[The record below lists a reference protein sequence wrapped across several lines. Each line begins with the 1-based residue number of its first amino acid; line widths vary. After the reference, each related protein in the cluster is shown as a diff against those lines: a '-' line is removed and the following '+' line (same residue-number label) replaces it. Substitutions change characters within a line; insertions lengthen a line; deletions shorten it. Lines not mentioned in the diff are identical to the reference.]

1 MSDVLFR
8 NGAYRGRRS
17 SLGTLFMATS
27 RTLADPPLHPHR
39 HPCVLAA
46 AILLVTMVFLPLTAV
61 AQAQTSTS
69 LTIQPSNPTAGQVVT
84 HTATVT
90 VGSSPVTVGTV
101 TFKSGTQVL
110 GTVQVVGTDASGF
123 TPGTATLKLGFAP
136 GTYSVTAYYNS
147 NTQFQGS
154 QSGPQQLTVTGTEP
168 TNTTLIPTLDGSN
181 YDFAAWVFGYG
192 LPLPT
197 GMVSL
202 TEVSTGINLGS
213 LELGPPGM
221 GTPNYFF
228 LVPPLVTSPPPTF
241 PAGSRP
247 IAIAIGDF
255 NGDGCPDLAVADQNI
270 STSLPS
276 VVSILLGEF
285 DAVHQTCTGMFLP
298 PVPYQVGK
306 FPEAIALG
314 DFNGDGTLDLA
325 VSCYDTSSIAVLY
338 GKGDGTF
345 TEPATSL
352 SPTNAPDAIA
362 VADFNGDGLPDI
374 ATADEQGGAV
384 SVFTNKNGTG
394 FNNPIISQDIGGVTP
409 TGIAVGDF
417 DGDGCLD
424 LAVVYSG
431 SNNVGILLNPPS
443 TCTGALNQQMPLVD
457 VGNGPQQIVT
467 GDFRGMGN
475 GCLDLAVTN
484 YNDDTV
490 GILLGKCDGSGAFQ
504 PVSATGVVG
513 TSPEGIAIAD
523 FDHDGCLDLAV
534 SNQGSNDIAV
544 LLGEKTT
551 QGACTGTFQ
560 LGQPTS
566 YPVGQTPSGIAVADF
581 LGNGTYDLAVANF
594 FSDNVTVLTNGAVT
608 TGTLTN
614 IPVPGPGQQT
624 INANYAPDLNFYA
637 ASQGSAQV
645 SGNGLI
651 PTTTTLNSSQNPSHL
666 NQSVIFTAG
675 VTTLPGG
682 MPTGT
687 VIFTSDSQPIS
698 GCNPVNLVN
707 GQAACTTS
715 TLPLGTHA
723 IVAMYSG
730 DSNFATSS
738 GQLSQQVQI
747 ATTTTVSSSPNPS
760 QLDQPVTFTASV
772 TASGGGMPTGTVI
785 FTSDGGPI
793 SECAAPVNLVNGQAT
808 CTTSTLPLGTHI
820 IAAMYSGDSNFAPS
834 SGQLSQQVLA
844 GGKLTP
850 TVNLMASPNPV
861 NFGSNEYFVAQ
872 VQSVGGLTPTGT
884 VTFAEGT
891 IVLATAN
898 VGMNGQANYTNNTL
912 VLGPHTITAT
922 YNGDN
927 NFNPASGTV
936 VLQVNT
942 AFTLTGNMSSGTVT
956 PPQPATFTVTV
967 DAAWQTTPLIYAVMT
982 CSAPAGLTCSV
993 ACPPSPS
1000 HPSGLTNL
1008 CVVTGLNQPASSMAT
1023 VTVDTSGLARL
1034 NRPLRQREQRV
1045 MAAWAGFGGF
1055 GLVGLVFVP
1064 VKLRRKTTATFLFL
1078 LMVVLCFGIGC
1089 TAFAPGTSSSPV
1101 NNTFNIKV
1109 TANLLEENPLAST
1122 GYNNLG
1128 LQVFWYELLIK

>member
-39 HPCVLAA
+39 HPRVLAA

-84 HTATVT
+84 LTATVT

-110 GTVQVVGTDASGF
+110 GTVQVVGTVASGF
-123 TPGTATLKLGFAP
+123 TLGTATLKLGFAP

-154 QSGPQQLTVTGTEP
+154 QSGPQPLTVTGTEP
-168 TNTTLIPTLDGSN
+168 SITTLMAAPDGSN
-181 YDFAAWVFGYG
+181 YDFTATVFGLG
-192 LPLPT
+192 LAVPDPPT
-197 GMVSL
+197 GTVSL
-202 TEVSTGINLGS
+202 TEVSTGVNLGNIA
-213 LELGPPGM
+213 LTGPAMSTFQLPAQ
-221 GTPNYFF
+221 
-228 LVPPLVTSPPPTF
+228 SF

-255 NGDGCPDLAVADQNI
+255 NGDGCPDLAVADQSV
-270 STSLPS
+270 STPLPS

-298 PVPYQVGK
+298 PVPYQVGE
-306 FPEAIALG
+306 FPEAIAVG
-314 DFNGDGTLDLA
+314 DFDGDGTLDLA
-325 VSCYDTSSIAVLY
+325 VSCHNTNSIAVLY

-345 TEPATSL
+345 TEPAQLISL
-352 SPTNAPDAIA
+352 PSSP
-362 VADFNGDGLPDI
+362 F
-374 ATADEQGGAV
+374 
-384 SVFTNKNGTG
+384 
-394 FNNPIISQDIGGVTP
+394 
-409 TGIAVGDF
+409 GIAVGDF
-417 DGDGCLD
+417 NGGGFPD
-424 LAVVYSG
+424 LAVTDDAGQASIYINDGHGNFQPLSPTYSVG
-431 SNNVGILLNPPS
+431 ASPTGIALGYFNNDGILDMAVSASQSNQVTVLIGNGDGTFTTTTPYNVGTEHES
-443 TCTGALNQQMPLVD
+443 
-457 VGNGPQQIVT
+457 IVAGHFE
-467 GDFRGMGN
+467 GDA
-475 GCLDLAVTN
+475 CLDLAVTN
-484 YNDDTV
+484 YQDASVEILQGNCDGTFQAQLPTNPV
-490 GILLGKCDGSGAFQ
+490 GSGPQGIAIGDFNGDGCPDLVVANQADSNTSVLLGKCDGSG
-504 PVSATGVVG
+504 
-513 TSPEGIAIAD
+513 
-523 FDHDGCLDLAV
+523 
-534 SNQGSNDIAV
+534 
-544 LLGEKTT
+544 
-551 QGACTGTFQ
+551 TFQ
-560 LGQPTS
+560 DQLM
-566 YPVGQTPSGIAVADF
+566 YPAGGMPMGIAVADF
-581 LGNGTYDLAVANF
+581 LGNGAYDVAVANF
-594 FSDNVTVLTNGAVT
+594 STNNVTVLTNGAVT

-624 INANYAPDLNFYA
+624 INATYTPNTNFYSG
-637 ASQGSAQV
+637 SQGSV
-645 SGNGLI
+645 VVNGNGLI
-651 PTTTTLNSSQNPSHL
+651 LTTTTLNSSQNPSQL
-666 NQSVIFTAG
+666 NQPVTFTAT
-675 VTTLPGG
+675 VTSSLGG

-687 VIFTSDSQPIS
+687 VSFRSDSQLIS
-698 GCNPVNLVN
+698 GCNAVNLVN

-747 ATTTTVSSSPNPS
+747 ATTTTVSSSLNPS
-760 QLDQPVTFTASV
+760 YQNQPVTFTASV
-772 TASGGGMPTGTVI
+772 TASGGGMPTGTVT

-793 SECAAPVNLVNGQAT
+793 SECASPVNLVNGQAT

-898 VGMNGQANYTNNTL
+898 VDMNGQASYTNNTL

-1008 CVVTGLNQPASSMAT
+1008 CVVTGLNPPASSMAT